1 MRVPACAW
9 MTTSGTKPIPVTDWF
24 PVDVFIGQLTTL
36 AETPDPPMAMKW
48 TTYAV
53 ALLVVQLRVKLVP
66 STDERSASACTVP
79 EPFTI
84 VSILLAIRRCAR
96 AVDWALSLDV
106 ATDPLVV
113 PSVIPKPYKKPAL
126 SVVPVLPLVH

>member
-1 MRVPACAW
+1 QPG
-9 MTTSGTKPIPVTDWF
+9 SQPS
-24 PVDVFIGQLTTL
+24 LT
-36 AETPDPPMAMKW
+36 ETPAPPRAMKW
-48 TTYAV
+48 TAYAV
-53 ALLVVQLRVKLVP
+53 PLLVVQLGVELVP

-126 SVVPVLPLVH
+126 SVVPVLPLVHRISAFGVCPRP